1 MPGSARLAWLDAVRV
16 AILPAPQREGTGHMP
31 TGADTAED
39 KGVMLRA
46 LDVIERVG
54 NRIPHPFW
62 LFLILGGI
70 VLLLS
75 WLLSAAGVSVRSPT
89 GEEPVE
95 VVNLLSVEGLRRIIV
110 EAITN
115 FTGFPP
121 LGIVLV
127 VMLGVAV
134 AEGSG
139 AITTAVRGVVTKVPA
154 RWLTFGVALTGV
166 TGSIASDAVTVV
178 LPPLAALAYLAVGRS
193 PLFGIAVGFCSV
205 SAGFNASLII
215 NATDP
220 LLAGIST
227 SAAQIVE
234 ADYVVSPLANIFF
247 TVPSSVVLAAVITV
261 VLEKWVAPRVA
272 DMELD
277 GPAVTADAQGEA
289 VAARE
294 QSDGAGDGTDGDPAD
309 DAPAGADFTDL
320 ESMRLSG
327 EEKRGLRN
335 ATFALVGFLVALG
348 VVIAIPGSPLRGEN
362 GEVLTGPGL
371 MSVSILIALMFVAVG
386 VAYGL
391 TVGSIARWSDVPEF
405 MVKGMK
411 DLAPVLVL
419 FFAAAQFIAWFS
431 WSNIGTVLAVSGADL
446 IEALGVPPVVLF
458 IVMILMTYTL
468 NLFITSGSAQWTL
481 MAPVLVPGLMLLE
494 ISPEVSQML
503 FRIGDSSSNI
513 ITPLNVYFALMLTYL
528 QRYRRDAGVG
538 TLLSMTLPV
547 SVAVLATWTAFFLL
561 WYAVGL
567 PIGPGVAPR

>member
-1 MPGSARLAWLDAVRV
+1 M
-16 AILPAPQREGTGHMP
+16 PAPAQQTEGRNGF
-31 TGADTAED
+31 
-39 KGVMLRA
+39 VLRL
-46 LDVIERVG
+46 LDVVERVG

-70 VLLLS
+70 VLVLS
-75 WLLSAAGVSVRSPT
+75 WVLSVVGVSVQSPAEDGT
-89 GEEPVE
+89 IE
-95 VVNLLSVEGLRRIIV
+95 VVNLLSVDGLRRIIV

-121 LGIVLV
+121 LGIVLA

-139 AITTAVRGVVTKVPA
+139 MITAAVRSVVTRVSG
-154 RWLTFGVALTGV
+154 RWLTFGIALTGV
-166 TGSIASDAVTVV
+166 TGSVASDAVTVI

-205 SAGFNASLII
+205 SAGFNASLVI

-227 SAAQIVE
+227 SAAQILE
-234 ADYVVSPLANIFF
+234 EDRVVSPLANIFF
-247 TVPSSVVLAAVITV
+247 TVPSSIVLAAIVTV
-261 VLEKWVAPRVA
+261 VLEKYVAPRTEQV
-272 DMELD
+272 ELD
-277 GPAVTADAQGEA
+277 GPHAPS
-289 VAARE
+289 
-294 QSDGAGDGTDGDPAD
+294 SDDEPQPSPT
-309 DAPAGADFTDL
+309 AGADDEGADSEDPAEEFTDL
-320 ESMRLSG
+320 ESMQLSRD
-327 EEKRGLRN
+327 EKRGLRN
-335 ATFALVGFLVALG
+335 AGLALVGFLVALG
-348 VVIAIPGSPLRGEN
+348 AAIAIPGSPLRGE
-362 GEVLTGPGL
+362 GGAILTGPAL
-371 MSVSILIALMFVAVG
+371 MEVSILIALLFVVVG

-391 TVGSIARWSDVPEF
+391 TVGSISSWGDVPEF

-419 FFAAAQFIAWFS
+419 FFAAAQFIAWFE
-431 WSNIGTVLAVSGADL
+431 WSNIGTILAVSGADL
-446 IEALGVPPVVLF
+446 IEAMGVPTVVLF
-458 IVMILMTYTL
+458 VAVIVMTTLL

-481 MAPVLVPGLMLLE
+481 MAPVIVPGLMLLD

-528 QRYRRDAGVG
+528 ARYRKDAGVG

-547 SVAVLATWTAFFLL
+547 SIAILIGWTTFFLL

-567 PIGPGVAPR
+567 PLGPGAPVR